1 MKNRYSL
8 FKNKYRGVGM
18 MLGLCLLMTSCEEK
32 EFTTG
37 MPENKLITSISLEV
51 DSELPVLLGT
61 DTTIVYR
68 IAPENADNDE
78 LKWTT
83 SNELVATVSQ
93 DGTISAKSLGRT
105 MITVTPSVGFGTAA
119 TMKTIEVTVIPEVIK
134 ATEIKFANNGEKVY
148 ETDKLP
154 LVYDILP
161 ADHTYSYLTWASSDE
176 SIATV
181 DKNGVVTGVQAG
193 DVTIYAY
200 THDGSKIKGEC
211 SLKVIKYEPATN
223 VEITPYA
230 DVLYWKQQLDLDFKL
245 TPEAATVSSVEWA
258 SSDEKVLT
266 VENGKVKAI
275 GFGTASVTATCVE
288 TGNKSTIELT
298 VYPGFYVWDAT
309 TDFEGWAINGNL
321 GTMERKDGK
330 LVMTVTNDKNK
341 RVYMQRA
348 YSTVANQMDMNFKDY
363 PVIAMRCMDIPA
375 GAQYTLNITNLGNTV
390 NISPAMKLKDLSDDT
405 QLVYYDASALA
416 SHTNAEGVVPIR
428 AFMFK
433 ILKVGIPSFSANWI
447 RTFKSVD
454 EMEQFAE
461 AEVAAGK

>member
-105 MITVTPSVGFGTAA
+105 MITVTPSVGFGTAS

-161 ADHTYSYLTWASSDE
+161 ANHTYSYLTWASSDE

-181 DKNGVVTGVQAG
+181 DKNGVVTGVKAG

-211 SLKVIKYEPATN
+211 SLKVIKYEPATD
-223 VEITPYA
+223 VEITPHTE
-230 DVLYWKQQLDLDFKL
+230 VLYWKQQLDLDFKF

-288 TGNKSTIELT
+288 TGNKSTIDLT

-309 TDFEGWAINGNL
+309 TNFEGWAINSNL
-321 GTMERKDGK
+321 GTMERENGK
-330 LVMTVTNDKNK
+330 LVMTVSGDK

-348 YSTVANQMDMNFKDY
+348 YSTAANQMDMNFKDY
-363 PVIAMRCMDIPA
+363 PVIAMRCSVLPT
-375 GAQYTLNITNLGNTV
+375 GTKCVLNIANLGNTIE
-390 NISPAMKLKDLSDDT
+390 NFAPSMKFKNLSDDT
-405 QLVYYDASALA
+405 QLIYYDASALA
-416 SHTNAEGVVPIR
+416 SYTNEEGVVPIR

-433 ILKVGIPSFSANWI
+433 ITNMTEPSFSANWI
-447 RTFKSVD
+447 RTFKTVQ
-454 EMEQFAE
+454 EMEQFAD

>member
-51 DSELPVLLGT
+51 DSELSVLLGT

-68 IAPENADNDE
+68 IAPENADHKE

-134 ATEIKFANNGEKVY
+134 ATGIQFASNGEEVY

-161 ADHTYSYLTWASSDE
+161 ANHTYSYLTWASSDE
-176 SIATV
+176 GIATV
-181 DKNGVVTGVQAG
+181 DKDGVVTGVKAG

-211 SLKVIKYEPATN
+211 SLKVIKYEPATD
-223 VEITPYA
+223 VEITPHT
-230 DVLYWKQQLDLDFKL
+230 DVLYWKQQLDLGFKL

-288 TGNKSTIELT
+288 TGNKSTIDLT

-309 TDFEGWAINGNL
+309 TDFEGWVINGNL

-330 LVMTVTNDKNK
+330 LVMTVSGDK

-348 YSTVANQMDMNFKDY
+348 SSTVANQIDMNFSDY
-363 PVIAMRCMDIPA
+363 PVIAMRCSVLPT
-375 GAQYTLNITNLGNTV
+375 GTKCQLNFANIGNTV
-390 NISPAMKLKDLSDDT
+390 NISPFMAFKKMSDDT

-416 SHTNAEGVVPIR
+416 SHTNEEGVVPIR

-433 ILKVGIPSFSANWI
+433 ITNMTEPSFSANWI

>member
-68 IAPENADNDE
+68 IAPEYADNDE
-78 LKWTT
+78 LRWTT

-105 MITVTPSVGFGTAA
+105 MITVTPSVGFGTAS
-119 TMKTIEVTVIPEVIK
+119 TMKTIEVTVISEVIK
-134 ATEIKFANNGEKVY
+134 ATEIRFTNNGEKVY

-154 LVYDILP
+154 LAYDILP
-161 ADHTYSYLTWASSDE
+161 ANHTYSYLTWASSDE

-181 DKNGVVTGVQAG
+181 DKNGVVTGVKAG

-223 VEITPYA
+223 VEITPHT

-266 VENGKVKAI
+266 VEGGKVKAV

-288 TGNKSTIELT
+288 TGNKSTIDLT

-309 TDFEGWAINGNL
+309 TDFEGWTINNNL
-321 GTMERKDGK
+321 GKMERKDGK
-330 LVMTVTNDKNK
+330 LVMTVSADK

-348 YSTVANQMDMNFKDY
+348 YSTAANQMDMNFKDY
-363 PVIAMRCMDIPA
+363 PVIAMRCSVLP
-375 GAQYTLNITNLGNTV
+375 TVTKSVLNIANMGNT
-390 NISPAMKLKDLSDDT
+390 IKDFAPSMKFKSLSDDT
-405 QLVYYDASALA
+405 QLIYYDASALA
-416 SHTNAEGVVPIR
+416 SFTNEEGVVPIR

-433 ILKVGIPSFSANWI
+433 ITNMTEPSFSANWI